1 MNCALFSER
10 LGGLLAGTLS
20 PEEKARAEAHAAGC
34 PRCGEVRARW
44 GEAAGRRSADV
55 PGDLAAG
62 ILSRTSGPP
71 CERARARLGDL
82 ADGGGLGDLA
92 DGGAG
97 IGTVERRGFPAG
109 WSGVKRRR
117 QGPVGGAGVCAVERR
132 GFPAGWSGAERRR
145 QGPVGGLGRVER
157 QLVEAHLRH
166 CPDCAA
172 LAAAVARLGDDLPT
186 LASPSPPP
194 EFAAAVL
201 ARTCRGPNP
210 RTAARRRRPE
220 AAGRLWARPRIAW
233 EAGCVAALAIWLAC
247 GASWSPLRTTAVEA
261 RVLLQQGV
269 SGAGR
274 AGAESAASVNRAVAA
289 VRERTVRV
297 ATQGAQ
303 DVAGQFALGWRRR
316 AAAAAPQLD
325 RHWRQ
330 FVQALED
337 RDVFDGVAALRS
349 LSRDAGAM
357 LAELLSPSSSDTA
370 EDAGRRPAARSRP

>member
-1 MNCALFSER
+1 MNCALFNER
-10 LGGLLAGTLS
+10 LGALLAGTLS
-20 PEEKARAEAHAAGC
+20 PEEMARAAAHAAGC
-34 PRCGEVRARW
+34 SRCGEVLARRAEAAGADRPFGRQRQHGGEVRARRA
-44 GEAAGRRSADV
+44 EAVGRRPAEV
-55 PGDLAAG
+55 PHGLAEG
-62 ILSRTSGPP
+62 ILARTSGPP

-82 ADGGGLGDLA
+82 V

-97 IGTVERRGFPAG
+97 VP
-109 WSGVKRRR
+109 
-117 QGPVGGAGVCAVERR
+117 AVERR
-132 GFPAGWSGAERRR
+132 GLLEAWLGAKRRR
-145 QGPVGGLGRVER
+145 EATIGGLDRVER

-172 LAAAVARLGDDLPT
+172 LAAAASRLGDDLPA
-186 LASPSPPP
+186 LVPPAPP
-194 EFAAAVL
+194 EFADAVL
-201 ARTCRGPNP
+201 ARTCRRPDP
-210 RTAARRRRPE
+210 RTAVRRRGQKT
-220 AAGRLWARPRIAW
+220 AGRFWARPCIAW

-289 VRERTVRV
+289 VSEQTVRA
-297 ATQGAQ
+297 ATQGVQ
-303 DVAGQFALGWRRR
+303 DVAGQFARGWRR

-330 FVQALED
+330 LVQALED
-337 RDVFDGVAALRS
+337 RDLFDGVAALRS

-357 LAELLSPSSSDTA
+357 LAELFSPSSSDTA
-370 EDAGRRPAARSRP
+370 EDAGPRPAARSRP